1 MQIWEAALLGLV
13 QGLTE
18 FLPVSSSAHLR
29 ILGQVLPAG
38 SDPGAAFTAIV
49 QIGTELAVLAYFRRD
64 LIGMARA
71 VLAELCGRP
80 PHDATSARLGW
91 IVILGS
97 LPIVGLGLALQGAIE
112 TVLRNL
118 YITAAMLIGFGLV
131 LALADRIGS
140 KLHQLDRLGWGAGM
154 ALGFAQAL
162 ALIPGV
168 SRSGATISAGLFL
181 GFSRSA
187 AARFSFLLAVPAVFG
202 SGLYQ
207 LGKSWG
213 DPQRVALAPTVVA
226 TLAAFLTGYFVIVGF
241 MRLIAQSSFLP
252 FVAYRIALGLVLLGL
267 LWTGALSPV

>member
-29 ILGQVLPAG
+29 ILGEVLPSG
-38 SDPGAAFTAIV
+38 GDPGAAFTAIV
-49 QIGTELAVLAYFRRD
+49 QIGTELAVLVHFRRD
-64 LIGMARA
+64 LIGMAKA
-71 VLAELCGRP
+71 VLAQLCRRP
-80 PHDATSARLGW
+80 GYDAASARLGW
-91 IVILGS
+91 IVAIGS
-97 LPIVGLGLALQGAIE
+97 LPIVGFGLALQGIIE

-118 YITAAMLIGFGLV
+118 YITAAMLIGFGIV
-131 LALADRIGS
+131 LGLADRIGR
-140 KLHQLDRLGWGAGM
+140 KALELDRLGWGRGM

-168 SRSGATISAGLFL
+168 SRSGATITGALFL
-181 GFSRSA
+181 GFSRPA

-213 DPQRVALAPTVVA
+213 DPQRVALAPTLVA
-226 TLAAFLTGYFVIVGF
+226 TLAAFLTGYFVIVAF
-241 MRLIAQSSFLP
+241 MRLISRVSFLP
-252 FVAYRIALGLVLLGL
+252 FVVYRVALGLLLVAL
-267 LWTGALSPV
+267 LWAGVLSPG